1 MTAPQWKIERFHHVT
16 SHVIVVGGVYLGK
29 VEEYDPAGYPDKPSP
44 TASVYAPE
52 FSDSARHPDVAAAKK
67 WCEQT
72 IKDLFLQT
80 LDFAEGK

>member
-1 MTAPQWKIERFHHVT
+1 MTAPQWKIEKFHHVI
-16 SHVIVVGGVYLGK
+16 SHVLIVGGVYLGK
-29 VEEYDPAGYPDKPSP
+29 VEEYLPAGYPAGTLP

-52 FSDSARHPDVAAAKK
+52 FADSTRQPDVDAAKK

-72 IKDLFLQT
+72 IKELFLQT